1 MKIKV
6 LHTGLLVLWC
16 LLQSQRI
23 GFAYQCPGMAVEMV
37 SLVVSRQS
45 ARLGVPTADRLCD
58 RNCKL
63 HVSAQF
69 MCSSKPNI
77 QVSSVLNPVR
87 PQQQPVRLRTPPAAK
102 KIGSASQP
110 KEKQPSRR
118 CMCNGDLS
126 NRNVEDHVL
135 LTQDR
140 NLSSIDAPSSAVSDP
155 RRRLQQ

>member
-1 MKIKV
+1 MCFCVKIKV

-23 GFAYQCPGMAVEMV
+23 GFAYQCPGMAVGMV
-37 SLVVSRQS
+37 SLVVSRRS

-63 HVSAQF
+63 HVSAQS
-69 MCSSKPNI
+69 MVCSSKQNI

-87 PQQQPVRLRTPPAAK
+87 PQQQPVRPRTPPAAK
-102 KIGSASQP
+102 TIGSASQP

-118 CMCNGDLS
+118 YMCNGDLS
-126 NRNVEDHVL
+126 NRNIEDHVL

-140 NLSSIDAPSSAVSDP
+140 NLSSIDAPSSAVSD
-155 RRRLQQ
+155 